1 MKRFSLDKN
10 YAALLESFGISV
22 EELLRCAGLPPDVF
36 SRENP
41 CLAAEEYFNFM
52 QAIESLVPDKKIPVL
67 LATSE
72 NIETISPPIFAAYC
86 SANAGECIKRISHYK
101 ALAGAVVFK
110 VSESAEGIT
119 VEILGEEN
127 LELPEIIVG
136 IEMVLLLN
144 LIRKATKKNIVPS
157 KVRVKKCFSNPEYE
171 KFLGRGA
178 EIATENSISFSAA
191 DAKVP
196 FITKNDSMWNF
207 FEPELKKRLSEME
220 TDSSFS
226 AKIRS
231 ALVELLPAGKSAI
244 EDVAAALGLGKRT
257 LQRKLQE
264 EKTTFQKQ
272 LNHTRELLAK
282 NYLKN
287 TNLSSEDIAY
297 LLGYQDLNSFF
308 RAFALWTG
316 KSLTEYKS
324 ENKFN

>member
-1 MKRFSLDKN
+1 MKRFPLDKN
-10 YAALLESFGISV
+10 YASLLESYGISV
-22 EELLRCAGLPPDVF
+22 EELLRRAGLPPDVF

-101 ALAGAVVFK
+101 ALAGAVVFN
-110 VSESAEGIT
+110 VSESTEGIT

-157 KVRVKKCFSNPEYE
+157 KVRVKKCFANPEYE

-178 EIATENSISFSAA
+178 EIAAENSISFSAA

-244 EDVAAALGLGKRT
+244 EDVAEALGLGKRT

-264 EKTTFQKQ
+264 EKTSFQKQ

-287 TNLSSEDIAY
+287 TNLSSENIAY

-324 ENKFN
+324 ENQFC